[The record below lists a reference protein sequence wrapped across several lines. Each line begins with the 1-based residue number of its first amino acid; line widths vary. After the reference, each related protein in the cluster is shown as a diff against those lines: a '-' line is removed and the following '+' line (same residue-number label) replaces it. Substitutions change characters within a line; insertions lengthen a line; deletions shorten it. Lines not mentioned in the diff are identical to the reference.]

1 MRIIDITVPIHENMA
16 CFPGTDCPKFTQV
29 RTFEEDR
36 KNVWKL
42 EFSTVTGTHV
52 IAPLHNLPGGR
63 SVDELDPAL
72 FYGPCEVRE
81 VKGKDDLI
89 AFTEVM
95 DVKSPRVLF
104 KTSNSAFVREDKFY
118 DDYVALS
125 AEAAE
130 TLVQNGVRLVG
141 IDYYGIERRGSLDHP
156 VHRTLLQAG
165 VAVIV
170 GLDLSSASLGTYTL
184 AAFPIK
190 IKGVDGAPCR
200 AVLIKE

>member
-1 MRIIDITVPIHENMA
+1 MKIIDITVPLHENMA
-16 CFPGTDCPKFTQV
+16 CFPGTDCPKLAQV
-29 RTFEEDR
+29 RRFEEDK
-36 KNVWKL
+36 KNVWKI
-42 EFSTVTGTHV
+42 EFTTVAGTHV

-63 SVDELDPAL
+63 SVDELDLAL

-81 VKGKDDLI
+81 VKGKDGII

-95 DVKSPRVLF
+95 DMKAQRLLL
-104 KTSNSAFVREDKFY
+104 KTSNSSFIREDKFY

-125 AEAAE
+125 TEAAE

-165 VAVIV
+165 VAVVV
-170 GLDLSSASLGTYTL
+170 GLDLSSVSPGTYTL
-184 AAFPIK
+184 AAFPDK
-190 IKGVDGAPCR
+190 IRGVDGAPCR
-200 AVLIKE
+200 AVLIQE